1 MDAVSTSMDSLA
13 PLKLLGDLTAAQ
25 LWPLTNTA
33 LPSWLL
39 LVFLPTWKRT
49 PTLVLLSPLLHAVL
63 YAGTLGSVLLFRPA
77 GAASPA
83 VDFTTLAGVI
93 ALFDDKNAI
102 FAGWLHYLGPFR
114 TMALHYLLCVWW
126 WIYVRLS
133 ACAHR
138 ERHVGWHGTA
148 RDSVGHRRMFGLYSV
163 AGSDK
168 EAASAA
174 LLGGNEDRFLLR
186 CIPRTYS
193 YEGYVRVCGQKRMY
207 V

>member
-1 MDAVSTSMDSLA
+1 MESLA

-133 ACAHR
+133 ACAH
-138 ERHVGWHGTA
+138 GATCGMAWNGAGQCGTQTDVWA
-148 RDSVGHRRMFGLYSV
+148 VQ
-163 AGSDK
+163 
-168 EAASAA
+168 
-174 LLGGNEDRFLLR
+174 
-186 CIPRTYS
+186 C
-193 YEGYVRVCGQKRMY
+193 CGQR
-207 V
+207 